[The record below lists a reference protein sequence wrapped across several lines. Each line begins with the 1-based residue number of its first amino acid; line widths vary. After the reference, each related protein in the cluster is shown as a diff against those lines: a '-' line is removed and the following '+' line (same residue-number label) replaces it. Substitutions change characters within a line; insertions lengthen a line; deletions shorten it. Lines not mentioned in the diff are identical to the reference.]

1 MTRRTTFLTEEDR
14 RRRRREMLLIPL
26 ILLIVVVLTYVEN
39 RLFYAASDFPISN
52 TILMFILININLLLL
67 LLLIFLVFRNLVKL
81 LYDRKRKVMGA
92 NLRTRLVVAFI
103 GLTLLPT
110 MVLFFFSIH
119 FITTSIEFWFN
130 VPIEQALDNSLK
142 VGRQLYRHIEEN
154 NRFFLKR
161 IVYQV
166 DNRDYLA
173 KDRQDALD
181 NYIQIVQREFNLEA
195 VEIYDADGRRLSLAV
210 ADAFLSPPP
219 ALSEKEFTQYL
230 GSAPIRAVSE
240 EVPAGELSRMIG
252 TIPLDAQPGRPEG
265 FIILSTLIPP
275 NLAENL
281 ASISRGY
288 EEYQQIKLL
297 KQPIRSTYYITLSI
311 VALLVLF
318 SAIWL
323 GFYLAKSISIPIK
336 ELAEGT
342 RRVAGG
348 DLSFSI
354 AMVGDDEIGS
364 LVESFNRMT
373 RDLRANREQL
383 ELSARKLREQNEEIE
398 ESRRYMAIVLR
409 NVSTG
414 VISIDAQGI
423 VRTANKSAERMLNV
437 RSDEIL
443 HRDYRQLFEGQ
454 DIDVDRDVVETF
466 VQSGKSAMAMPLRL
480 IINERPRSF
489 MIHINALQDE
499 RKRHIGLVVVFDD
512 LTDQEKAQR
521 IAAWREVARRIAH
534 EVKNPLTPISLSA
547 QRLRRKYL
555 QTIGETVFDECTQM
569 IIDQVDLIRNLVNE
583 FSRFARFPAANPEQC
598 RLSPIIEESVAL
610 FREGHAGIHFEL
622 AVPPGLPMLNL
633 DRFQIKQAI
642 INLVD
647 NAISAM
653 GGQGTITLSAAHDDS
668 QKCVRL
674 DVADTGPGI
683 SHRDKTRLFEPY
695 FSTKKTGMGLGLSI
709 VSTIVADHK
718 GAIRVQ
724 DNHPRGTVFVIEL
737 PV

>member
-1 MTRRTTFLTEEDR
+1 MTDEDR
-14 RRRRREMLLIPL
+14 RRRRREI
-26 ILLIVVVLTYVEN
+26 ILIVMIVAVVAALTYVEN
-39 RLFYAASDFPISN
+39 RLFYAGSDFPISN

-67 LLLIFLVFRNLVKL
+67 LLLIFLVFRNIVKL

-92 NLRTRLVVAFI
+92 NLRTRLVMAFI

-110 MVLFFFSIH
+110 TVLFFFSIH
-119 FITTSIEFWFN
+119 FITTSVEFWFN

-142 VGRQLYRHIEEN
+142 VGRQLYGSVEDN
-154 NRFFLKR
+154 NRFFMKR

-166 DNRDYLA
+166 GTR
-173 KDRQDALD
+173 
-181 NYIQIVQREFNLEA
+181 NYIDDARRDSLNKYIQVVQREFNLEA
-195 VEIYDADGRRLSLAV
+195 IEIYDADGRRLSAAV
-210 ADAFLSPPP
+210 SKTLSGTPP
-219 ALSEKEFTQYL
+219 AVSKAGFQQYL
-230 GSAPIRAVSE
+230 GDQSTRAISE
-240 EVPAGELSRMIG
+240 EVPTGELSRMIG
-252 TIPLDAQPGRPEG
+252 TIPLGAHPRNARG

-275 NLAENL
+275 NLTENL

-297 KQPIRSTYYITLSI
+297 KQPIRTTYYITLSI

-354 AMVGDDEIGS
+354 ATVGDDEIGS
-364 LVESFNRMT
+364 LVDSFNRMT
-373 RDLRANREQL
+373 RDLRTNQEQL
-383 ELSARKLREQNEEIE
+383 EQSALKLREQNEEIE
-398 ESRRYMAIVLR
+398 ESRQYMEIVLR

-414 VISIDAQGI
+414 VISIDARGI
-423 VRTANKSAERMLNV
+423 VRTANKSAERMLNLQ
-437 RSDEIL
+437 SDEIL
-443 HRDYRQLFEGQ
+443 HKSYRRLFEGQ
-454 DIDVDRDVVETF
+454 DLDLDRDIMDKF
-466 VQSGKSAMAMPLRL
+466 VDSGKSAMAMPLRL

-489 MIHINALQDE
+489 MIHINALRDD
-499 RKRHIGLVVVFDD
+499 RKQHIGLVVVFDD

-521 IAAWREVARRIAH
+521 MAAWREVARRIAH

-555 QTIGETVFDECTQM
+555 HAIGEPVFDECTQM
-569 IIDQVDLIRNLVNE
+569 IIDHVELIRNLVNE
-583 FSRFARFPAANPEQC
+583 FSKFARFPAANPEKC
-598 RLSPIIEESVAL
+598 KLPPIIDESVAL
-610 FREGHAGIHFEL
+610 FREGHLNVHFEVH
-622 AVPPGLPMLNL
+622 VPPDLPLLNL
-633 DRFQIKQAI
+633 DRFQIKQAV

-653 GGQGTITLSAAHDDS
+653 GGKGTITFAAAHDPTR
-668 QKCVRL
+668 KIVHL
-674 DVADTGPGI
+674 DIADTGPGI
-683 SHRDKTRLFEPY
+683 PHRDKARLFEPY

-709 VSTIVADHK
+709 VSTIIADHK
-718 GAIRVQ
+718 GTIRVQ
-724 DNHPRGTVFVIEL
+724 DNPPKGTVFIIEL

>member
-1 MTRRTTFLTEEDR
+1 MIV
-14 RRRRREMLLIPL
+14 LIAM
-26 ILLIVVVLTYVEN
+26 VVAVLTYVEN
-39 RLFYAASDFPISN
+39 RLFYAASEFPISN

-92 NLRTRLVVAFI
+92 SLRTRLVVAFI
-103 GLTLLPT
+103 GLAMLPT
-110 MVLFFFSIH
+110 TVLFLFSIH

-130 VPIEQALDNSLK
+130 VPIEQALDNSLR
-142 VGRQLYRHIEEN
+142 VGRQLYRYVEDH
-154 NRFFLKR
+154 NRFFLER

-166 DNRDYLA
+166 DTRNYID
-173 KDRQDALD
+173 DQQQDTLRK
-181 NYIQIVQREFNLEA
+181 YIQIVQREFNIEGI
-195 VEIYDADGRRLSLAV
+195 EIYDAEAQRLSVSISESLPE
-210 ADAFLSPPP
+210 PPP
-219 ALSEKEFTQYL
+219 AVSKANFEQYL
-230 GSAPIRAVSE
+230 GDQSIRAVSE
-240 EVPAGELSRMIG
+240 EVPIGELSRVIG
-252 TIPLDAQPGRPEG
+252 TIPLGSHPRNARG

-275 NLAENL
+275 NLTENL

-297 KQPIRSTYYITLSI
+297 KQPIQSTYYITLSI
-311 VALLVLF
+311 VALLVVF

-364 LVESFNRMT
+364 LVDSFNRMT
-373 RDLRANREQL
+373 RDLRTNREQL

-398 ESRRYMAIVLR
+398 ESRQYMEIVLR

-423 VRTANKSAERMLNV
+423 IRTANKSAERMLNLK
-437 RSDEIL
+437 SEEIL
-443 HRDYRQLFEGQ
+443 HKSYRRIFEGQ
-454 DIDVDRDVVETF
+454 DLDLDRDIMDKFVE
-466 VQSGKSAMAMPLRL
+466 SGKSTLAMPLRL
-480 IINERPRSF
+480 TINERPRSF
-489 MIHINALQDE
+489 MIHVNALRDDK
-499 RKRHIGLVVVFDD
+499 KRHIGLVVVFDD

-521 IAAWREVARRIAH
+521 MAAWREVARRIAH

-555 QTIGETVFDECTQM
+555 QSIQDPVFDECTQM
-569 IIDQVDLIRNLVNE
+569 IIDHVELIRNLVNE
-583 FSRFARFPAANPEQC
+583 FSKFARFPAANLEQG
-598 RLSPIIEESVAL
+598 RLPPIIEESVAL
-610 FREGHAGIHFEL
+610 FREGHPDIHFD
-622 AVPPGLPMLNL
+622 VKIQVDLPLLNL
-633 DRFQIKQAI
+633 DRFQMKQAV
-642 INLVD
+642 INLLD

-653 GGQGTITLSAAHDDS
+653 GGNGTIAITAAQS
-668 QKCVRL
+668 PSKRAVQL
-674 DVADTGPGI
+674 DIADTGPGI
-683 SHRDKTRLFEPY
+683 PHRDKTRLFEPY
-695 FSTKKTGMGLGLSI
+695 FSTKKTGMGLGLTI

-718 GAIRVQ
+718 GTIRVQ
-724 DNHPRGTVFVIEL
+724 DNHPMGTVFIIEL